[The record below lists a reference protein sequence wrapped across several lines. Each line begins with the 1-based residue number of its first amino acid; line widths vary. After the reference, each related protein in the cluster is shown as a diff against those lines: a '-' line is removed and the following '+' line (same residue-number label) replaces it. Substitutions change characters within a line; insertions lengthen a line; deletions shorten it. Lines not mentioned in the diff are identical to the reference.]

1 MAKQI
6 IVDFKVETGPAV
18 REVQDLKKEIQKV
31 NKEAVTGSKGV
42 AKGFTD
48 SSKAS
53 NKAEGS

>member
-31 NKEAVTGSKGV
+31 KRRS
-42 AKGFTD
+42 
-48 SSKAS
+48 
-53 NKAEGS
+53 